1 MRGRRRRRR
10 RHLEELPVGVEEV
23 GDGGHGEVARGVVV
37 LAEGARHHPVPGGGG
52 GGIGGGG
59 CSKNTLESI
68 KATLPESRPSPPT
81 RQCCIIIFNMHRP

>member
-1 MRGRRRRRR
+1 MAAYLQSNIIGW
-10 RHLEELPVGVEEV
+10 LALAGVGGV
-23 GDGGHGEVARGVVV
+23 G
-37 LAEGARHHPVPGGGG
+37 GGGG